1 MTLTSSG
8 YDPDGIQSLLNEDE
22 IDWDAFDWEGWS
34 WVVHPDLE
42 NTPMWKDLDWDD
54 RRDWFQDNKDRF
66 EDLITTGVA
75 GATALSEGG
84 PIGTAYNADVMSGAE
99 GGTEINYDYY
109 QNDPWY
115 TLAFDNL
122 DMEIDPEVGLTQ
134 EHLQEATKYLVETFR
149 SVMNDGY
156 RQSWDAELPE
166 SWQPKEMTTDYQTP
180 FEIPGIVK
188 RMASPVMSGPLQNL
202 RTRSGSYAEQM
213 HRNMAAN
220 TPAQPGFKGEGRPEG
235 LAILAPRGSEE
246 MIANV
251 QKILDDDA
259 YPDATNRDPR
269 AWQDYAGVKSIGSRS
284 DINIIKDTFRAHSGV
299 LPVDD
304 RGLPKKAS

>member
-22 IDWDAFDWEGWS
+22 IDWDAFDWDGWS
-34 WVVHPDLE
+34 WVVLPDLE
-42 NTPMWKDLDWDD
+42 NTPMWKDLDWDT

-66 EDLITTGVA
+66 DDLITTGVA

-84 PIGTAYNADVMSGAE
+84 PIGTAYNADVVSGAE

-115 TLAFDNL
+115 SLAIDNL
-122 DMEIDPEVGLTQ
+122 DMEIGDEGLTQ

-156 RQSWDAELPE
+156 QQPWDAELPE
-166 SWQPKEMTTDYQTP
+166 SWEPKEMTTDYQTP
-180 FEIPGIVK
+180 FEIPGIVPK
-188 RMASPVMSGPLQNL
+188 MAAPVMSQSLQGL

-213 HRNMAAN
+213 HRNMAAS
-220 TPAQPGFKGEGRPEG
+220 TPAQPGFEGEGAPEIVSLKPKG
-235 LAILAPRGSEE
+235 DEKWIK
-246 MIANV
+246 NV

-269 AWQDYAGVKSIGSRS
+269 AWQDYAGVKSINSRS
-284 DINIIKDTFRAHSGV
+284 DSNIIKETFKAHSGV
-299 LPVDD
+299 LPVDN
-304 RGLPKKAS
+304 RGRPIKAS